1 MFSRAF
7 WHRKWTP
14 TTNGR
19 EHLFQFSCLCQCVV
33 CRPFDQKST
42 HLFER
47 CNGGVALTGST
58 QKRNGLQ
65 RREGGQARRHVH
77 VHAGVL
83 LSSLPVYSR
92 PRVLGSLFSVFSLFR
107 LCKSTRRATTTTTV
121 DLLNAHVLQS
131 VYLFGDR
138 QNDFSSFSPNFYEIL
153 FFLNRRNITK

>member
-1 MFSRAF
+1 MGANIFFS
-7 WHRKWTP
+7 
-14 TTNGR
+14 
-19 EHLFQFSCLCQCVV
+19 FSCLCQCVV

-107 LCKSTRRATTTTTV
+107 LCKSTRRATTTTV
-121 DLLNAHVLQS
+121 DLLNAHVYSL
-131 VYLFGDR
+131 YTFLATDKTTFLH
-138 QNDFSSFSPNFYEIL
+138 FLLIFTTFYFI
-153 FFLNRRNITK
+153 F